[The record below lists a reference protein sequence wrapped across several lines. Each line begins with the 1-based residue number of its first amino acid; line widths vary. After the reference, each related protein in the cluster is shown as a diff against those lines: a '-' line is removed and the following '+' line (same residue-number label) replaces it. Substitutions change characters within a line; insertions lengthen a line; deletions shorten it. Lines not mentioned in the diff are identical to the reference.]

1 MSTAAKR
8 ARMNLVLITLLLP
21 YCTYPAF
28 AASGPRVVRQ
38 TVDEQANL
46 TVTSTCGSARIRV
59 KKNRVLTTPFTVTFN
74 RGKTIKL
81 KALDTSLP
89 QCGPLSVISPFN
101 RFVANWVVMDQGR
114 RTITLMLDR
123 DTAVLVQYGPTI
135 TTPVTLSLSASC
147 LRGANI
153 LMTETAIGGQSG
165 FLRTHFDAHFLPGQS
180 LRLEAPRLLGAC
192 SDLGNVLSFVN
203 WSAAG
208 KAYPQDQTAID
219 LTLTG
224 FTSAYAHYTGV
235 FPTLRVNSYQ
245 LFHNGVP
252 ADYVRVGEDFSEFTF
267 ILSGEPFPAE
277 ITVFANG
284 IQAEILS
291 RASATEIEI
300 RLPAHIADAP
310 GFSFVRVVSSASDSS
325 SRFTNAVPIEIRSE

>member
-1 MSTAAKR
+1 MFTPTKR
-8 ARMNLVLITLLLP
+8 ARMVLIALLLP
-21 YCTYPAF
+21 SCTYPAF
-28 AASGPRVVRQ
+28 AAAGPRGVRQ
-38 TVDEQANL
+38 TADEQVNL

-74 RGKTIKL
+74 RGKTITL

-89 QCGPLSVISPFN
+89 QCGALSIVSPFN
-101 RFVANWVVMDQGR
+101 RFVANQAVMDEGR
-114 RTITLMLDR
+114 RAMTLTLDR
-123 DTAVLVQYGPTI
+123 DTAVLAQYGPAT
-135 TTPVTLSLSASC
+135 TTPVTLSLSANC
-147 LRGANI
+147 PRGANI

-180 LRLEAPRLLGAC
+180 LRLEAPHLLAAC

-245 LFHNGVP
+245 LLHNGVP

-267 ILSGEPFPAE
+267 RLSGEPFPAE
-277 ITVFANG
+277 ITVFAIG
-284 IQAEILS
+284 RQAEILS

-300 RLPAHIADAP
+300 RLPAGIADAP
-310 GFSFVRVVSSASDSS
+310 GFSSVRVVASDSS
-325 SRFTNAVPIEIRSE
+325 SRFANAVPIEIRRE